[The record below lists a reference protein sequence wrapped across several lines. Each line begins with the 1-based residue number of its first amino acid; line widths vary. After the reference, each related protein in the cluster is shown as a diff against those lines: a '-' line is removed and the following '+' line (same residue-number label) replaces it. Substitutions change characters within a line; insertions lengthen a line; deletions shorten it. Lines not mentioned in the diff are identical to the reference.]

1 MNYLS
6 IEEVVN
12 ACKGELTNKSKEV
25 TYINEL
31 VIDSRIA
38 DKNSIFFAII
48 GETLD
53 GHKFIN
59 SAIENGCKTIIKNKS
74 NSLKIVGEDLNIIEV
89 ENTEFALGDIAK
101 YYKSKFE
108 IPYIGVTGSVGK
120 TSTRDMVYSVVSSKY
135 KALKNMK
142 NLNNQFGV
150 PLTLSN
156 LDESYECAVIE
167 MGMSGFNEIEYLVN
181 IVNPKIGVISNI
193 GLSHIER
200 LGSRE
205 GIFKAKMEITTNF
218 DESCTLIVNGDD
230 EMLKTL
236 KDKKLNYILKT
247 FGFEKENTIYCTD
260 FKMNDNSTIFNVII
274 DGKNEEF
281 YIPTVGEHNIYNA
294 MAAILVGKTLSLTL
308 DEIKEGLKNLEI
320 TKSRMDVINTENY
333 TLIDS
338 VYNASV
344 DSMKAALKVLNRYD
358 TRKVAILGDM
368 FEMGSYAEFG
378 HREVGKNASQNADI
392 LIAIGKDAKFM
403 VEEAIKNNMSR
414 ENVYYFETKEEAFK
428 CLKDILTKDD
438 TVLIKASRGMHL
450 EEIVEFL
457 SK

>member
-6 IEEVVN
+6 IEEIVN
-12 ACKGELTNKSKEV
+12 ASKGNLVSESEEIKSV
-25 TYINEL
+25 NEL
-31 VIDSRIA
+31 VIDSRLA
-38 DKNSIFFAII
+38 NKNNVFFAII

-59 SAIENGCKTIIKNKS
+59 SAIENGCKTIIKNK
-74 NSLKIVGEDLNIIEV
+74 NNDLKINGEDLNIIEV

-101 YYKSKFE
+101 YYKNKFD

-120 TSTRDMVYSVVSSKY
+120 TSTRDMVYAAVSSKY
-135 KALKNMK
+135 KTLKNMK

-150 PLTLSN
+150 PLTLTN

-181 IVNPKIGVISNI
+181 VVNPKIGVISNI
-193 GLSHIER
+193 GLSHVEM

-230 EMLKTL
+230 DMLTTL
-236 KDKKLNYILKT
+236 KGKDLNYSLKT
-247 FGFEKENTIYCTD
+247 FGFEKDNTIYCVD
-260 FKMNDNSTIFNVII
+260 FKMDDDSTTFDVMM
-274 DGKNEEF
+274 DGKIEQF

-294 MAAILVGKTLSLTL
+294 MAAILVGQTLKISL
-308 DEIKEGLKNLEI
+308 DDIKSGLRDLEI
-320 TKSRMDVINTENY
+320 TKSRMDVIKTQNY
-333 TLIDS
+333 TVIDS

-344 DSMKAALKVLNRYD
+344 DSMRAALKVLNRYK

-378 HREVGKNASQNADI
+378 HREVGKDVSKNADI
-392 LIAIGKDAKFM
+392 LVAIGNDAKFI
-403 VEEAIKNNMSR
+403 VEEAINNKMNK
-414 ENVYYFETKEEAFK
+414 ENTYYFETKEIAMES
-428 CLKDILTKDD
+428 LKDILQKDD
-438 TVLIKASRGMHL
+438 VVLVKASRGMHL
-450 EEIVEFL
+450 EKIVEFL
-457 SK
+457 SE

>member
-12 ACKGELTNKSKEV
+12 ACNGHLASKSKEV
-25 TYINEL
+25 ESINEL
-31 VIDSRIA
+31 VIDSRLA
-38 DKNSIFFAII
+38 NKNNAFFAII

-59 SAIENGCKTIIKNKS
+59 SAIENGCKTIIKNK
-74 NSLKIVGEDLNIIEV
+74 NNDLEIIGDDVNVIEV
-89 ENTEFALGDIAK
+89 ENTEFALGDISR
-101 YYKSKFE
+101 YYKNKFD

-120 TSTRDMVYSVVSSKY
+120 TSTRDMVFATVSSEY
-135 KALKNMK
+135 KTLKNMK

-150 PLTLSN
+150 PLTLTN

-193 GLSHIER
+193 GLSHVER

-218 DESCTLIVNGDD
+218 DENCTLIVNGDD
-230 EMLKTL
+230 DMLATL
-236 KDKKLNYILKT
+236 KGKELNYNLKT
-247 FGFEKENTIYCTD
+247 FGFEKDNTIYCVD
-260 FKMNDNSTIFNVII
+260 FEMNDNDTTFNIMI
-274 DGKNEEF
+274 DGNVEKF
-281 YIPTVGEHNIYNA
+281 YIPTVGKHNIYNA
-294 MAAILVGKTLSLTL
+294 MAAILVGRTLGISL
-308 DEIKEGLKNLEI
+308 DKIRDGLGNLEI
-320 TKSRMDVINTENY
+320 TKSRMDVIKTDNY
-333 TLIDS
+333 TVIDS

-344 DSMKAALKVLNRYD
+344 DSMRAALNVLNRYEN
-358 TRKVAILGDM
+358 RKVAVLGDM

-378 HREVGKNASQNADI
+378 HREVGKEASKNADI
-392 LIAIGKDAKFM
+392 LIAVGKDARFM
-403 VEEAIKNNMSR
+403 VEEAVANGMNK
-414 ENVYYFETKEEAFK
+414 ENTYHFETKEEAMENF
-428 CLKDILTKDD
+428 KDILQQGD
-438 TVLIKASRGMHL
+438 VILVKASRGMHL
-450 EEIVEFL
+450 EAVVEFL

>member
-12 ACKGELTNKSKEV
+12 ACKGNLISKSKEV
-25 TYINEL
+25 ESINEL
-31 VIDSRIA
+31 VIDSRLA
-38 DKNSIFFAII
+38 NKNNAFFAII
-48 GETLD
+48 GESLD

-59 SAIENGCKTIIKNKS
+59 SAIENGCKTILKNKD
-74 NSLKIVGEDLNIIEV
+74 NNTEIIGEDINIIEV

-101 YYKSKFE
+101 YYKSKFD

-120 TSTRDMVYSVVSSKY
+120 TSTRDMIYATVSSQY
-135 KALKNMK
+135 KTLKNMK

-150 PLTLSN
+150 PLTLAN

-193 GLSHIER
+193 GLSHIEM

-230 EMLKTL
+230 DMLATL
-236 KDKKLNYILKT
+236 KGKDLNYNLKT
-247 FGFEKENTIYCTD
+247 FGFEKDNTIYCVGVEMDDDSTT
-260 FKMNDNSTIFNVII
+260 FKVMMY
-274 DGKNEEF
+274 GKIEQF

-294 MAAILVGKTLSLTL
+294 MAAILVGQTLNLTL
-308 DEIKEGLKNLEI
+308 DEIRSGLETLEI
-320 TKSRMDVINTENY
+320 TKSRMDVIKNDNY
-333 TLIDS
+333 TVIDS

-344 DSMKAALKVLNRYD
+344 DSMRAALKVLNRYEN
-358 TRKVAILGDM
+358 RKVAVLGDM
-368 FEMGSYAEFG
+368 FEMGSFAEAG
-378 HREVGKNASQNADI
+378 HRQVGKDASENADV
-392 LIAIGKDAKFM
+392 LIAIGKDARFM
-403 VEEAIKNNMSR
+403 VEEAIANGMNK
-414 ENVYYFETKEEAFK
+414 ENTYYFEIKEEAIENFK
-428 CLKDILTKDD
+428 NILQKED
-438 TVLIKASRGMHL
+438 VILVKASRGMHL
-450 EEIVEFL
+450 EEIVKFL